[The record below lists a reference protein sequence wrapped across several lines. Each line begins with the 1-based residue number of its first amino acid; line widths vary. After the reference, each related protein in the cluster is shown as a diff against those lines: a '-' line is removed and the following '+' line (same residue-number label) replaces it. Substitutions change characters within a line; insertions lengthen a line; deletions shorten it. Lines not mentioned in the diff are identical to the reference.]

1 MLDDRLAL
9 VRHVDLRGSSVHG
22 TAGQRRE
29 VLSIWLPAPSC
40 VQEGSDSPFRSGTAE
55 ALQVVE
61 SERRHGPQLHELRQK
76 TARAS

>member
-22 TAGQRRE
+22 TASQRRE
-29 VLSIWLPAPSC
+29 VLSIWLPAVC